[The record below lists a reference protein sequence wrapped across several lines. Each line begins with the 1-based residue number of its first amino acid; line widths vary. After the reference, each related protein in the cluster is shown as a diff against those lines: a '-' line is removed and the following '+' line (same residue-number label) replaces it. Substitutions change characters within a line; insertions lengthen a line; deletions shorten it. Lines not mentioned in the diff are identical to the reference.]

1 MIRWVAVIFLGLTVF
16 YVLLPWILEKLF
28 VGRII
33 GDVPF
38 KLFGRIFVLPF
49 GSTVLWS
56 SVAFLI
62 AEIVK
67 MTCLFCN

>member
-1 MIRWVAVIFLGLTVF
+1 MIRWVAVIFLGLTIF
-16 YVLLPWILEKLF
+16 YALVPWIVEKLA

-33 GDVPF
+33 GDVRF

-56 SVAFLI
+56 ALAFLI
-62 AEIVK
+62 AGVVK
-67 MTCLFCN
+67 QTCMFC